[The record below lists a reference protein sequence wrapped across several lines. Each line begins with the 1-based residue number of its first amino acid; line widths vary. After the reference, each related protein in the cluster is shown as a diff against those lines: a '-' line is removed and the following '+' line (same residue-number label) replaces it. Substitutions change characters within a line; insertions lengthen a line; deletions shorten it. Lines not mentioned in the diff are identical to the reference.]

1 MVQVTTR
8 KTHPSPGAQT
18 QTRISRAPEA
28 GNPRP
33 AESASG
39 EDPLPGSLGPP
50 AGRGG
55 SPGPLPRAD
64 PTARLHTHALGT
76 PTGPPLIAPGVRIPH
91 GNSGGD
97 SHGRGAAGRGRVGL
111 PGGLGRTDPH
121 LLAFGKTHRAHGRA
135 SLHVFCFKE
144 EGSRE
149 RTSDFPV
156 IRCYV
161 INKSRLKKGLCSFPR
176 LLRVRN

>member
-1 MVQVTTR
+1 MVQVTTSKR
-8 KTHPSPGAQT
+8 HPSPGAQT
-18 QTRISRAPEA
+18 QTRISRALEA

-39 EDPLPGSLGPP
+39 EDPLPGSLRPP

-64 PTARLHTHALGT
+64 PTVRLHTHALGT
-76 PTGPPLIAPGVRIPH
+76 PTGPPLITLGVRIPH

-97 SHGRGAAGRGRVGL
+97 TRSRQGRGWKGARGAS
-111 PGGLGRTDPH
+111 GGLGRTDPH

-135 SLHVFCFKE
+135 SLHVFWFKE
-144 EGSRE
+144 AWSRE

-156 IRCYV
+156 SRCYV
-161 INKSRLKKGLCSFPR
+161 TTINHA
-176 LLRVRN
+176 